1 MERHISQMIM
11 TLVAIAT
18 ALFCGLSHA
27 NDVLTELK
35 NYASTHSAEQSIAHL
50 NQFDLDNSGFSA
62 EDKAKFYFQ
71 YGQLFEQTRQLDL
84 SIASYDKG
92 ISYVESLPVTD
103 ILIDSHLERSFA
115 NYLKTND
122 PAVYCIDRVKA
133 LDYARQHNNMEL
145 LTKTLTQNAFC
156 YEDASNF
163 HIGIALLD
171 EALAIVDKSD
181 HLNANRKAM
190 IYNATGSLYR
200 NIGMHQQGYD
210 NFEKAYQTWQ
220 TINDKQDMF
229 NMLHNMFSQSIKLSN
244 WIQAQA
250 NVDQQFQLAHDA
262 PEFKDLYFFAN
273 LNAGRLGLRTYDFQ
287 QAIFHLNKAIE
298 LKHTTQEHYFIS
310 SSYLFL
316 ALAYMRNGQAI
327 QAAEMAHLFKQDGSF
342 RADKSEMILKADAI
356 IAFGNKDYLTATNL
370 LFKLIDE
377 EREKNQSMLNN
388 EVINSALKH
397 QNNVTEFEKQLLV
410 NKLAINELK
419 LAAIRDKEHINDL
432 TLTIIALLASTLGI
446 LLIFFLNTYKKR
458 SQTDFLTKIA
468 NRGYTY
474 IKGEQL
480 VKRCIKKN
488 KPASVIIFDIDNFK
502 EINDKY
508 GHHIGDLAIKSLA
521 NKAKSSIKKQ
531 DLVGRIG
538 GEEFLIVLPNTC
550 EQEAVAISERLRH
563 SIAEKTFIFGDIKI
577 NFTISLGV
585 SEIEPSSSA
594 LQDLV
599 MQADKA
605 LYQAKFF
612 GKNKVYL
619 ARQCA

>member
-1 MERHISQMIM
+1 MDKHI
-11 TLVAIAT
+11 TLVLITVIAIASSLLGNF
-18 ALFCGLSHA
+18 AQA

-35 NYASTHSAEQSIAHL
+35 NYTNTHTAEQSIAHL
-50 NQFDLDNSGFSA
+50 NQFDLDNSDFSA
-62 EDKAKFYFQ
+62 EEKAKFYFQ

-92 ISYVESLPVTD
+92 ISYVEALPVTD
-103 ILIDSHLERSFA
+103 ILIDSYLERSFA

-133 LDYARQHNNMEL
+133 LNYARQHSNLEL

-156 YEDASNF
+156 YENANNF

-171 EALAIVDKSD
+171 EALEIVDKSE

-210 NFEKAYQTWQ
+210 HFEKAFQTWQ
-220 TINDKQDMF
+220 TIDDKQDMF
-229 NMLHNMFSQSIKLSN
+229 NMLHNMFSQSIKLGN
-244 WIQAQA
+244 WVQAQA
-250 NVDQQFQLAHDA
+250 NVEQQFQLADNA
-262 PEFKDLYFFAN
+262 PQLKDLYFFAN

-287 QAIFHLNKAIE
+287 QAIFHLSKAIE
-298 LKHTTQEHYFIS
+298 LKHTTQEHYFVS

-316 ALAYMRNGQAI
+316 ALAYMRNGQAV
-327 QAAEMAHLFKQDGSF
+327 QAVEMAHVFKQNESF
-342 RADKSEMILKADAI
+342 RVDKSDMILKADAI

-370 LFKLIDE
+370 LFKLIDD
-377 EREKNQSMLNN
+377 EREKNQAMLNN

-397 QNNVTEFEKQLLV
+397 QNNVTEFEKELLV
-410 NKLAINELK
+410 NKLAINELQ
-419 LAAIRDKEHINDL
+419 LAALKDKEHIKDL
-432 TLTIIALLASTLGI
+432 TLMLIALLTSTLAI
-446 LLIFFLNTYKKR
+446 LLIFSLNTYKKR
-458 SQTDFLTKIA
+458 SQTDYLTKIA

-480 VKRCIKKN
+480 IKRCIKLN

-521 NKAKSSIKKQ
+521 NRAKSSIKKQ

-538 GEEFLIVLPNTC
+538 GEEFLIVLPNTS

-563 SIAEKTFIFGDIKI
+563 SIAEKTFSFGDIEI

-612 GKNKVYL
+612 GKNKVYI